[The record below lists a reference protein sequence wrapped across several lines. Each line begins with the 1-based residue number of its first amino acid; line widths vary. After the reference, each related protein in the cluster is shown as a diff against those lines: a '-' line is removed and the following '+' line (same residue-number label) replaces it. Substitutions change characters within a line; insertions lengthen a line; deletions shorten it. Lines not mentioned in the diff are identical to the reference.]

1 MNRFAG
7 AITRTMKVPGPGA
20 EMFKVIVPLETGQ
33 RIGQSLM
40 RRYCAYPHVHPNTST
55 HSQALRILTLIS
67 SKISLL
73 TAAYAQTSP

>member
-40 RRYCAYPHVHPNTST
+40 RRYCA
-55 HSQALRILTLIS
+55 LS
-67 SKISLL
+67 SCAPEHLHTQPSAEDSHINF
-73 TAAYAQTSP
+73 